1 MMYSS
6 TSFLYSKSRGEL
18 PMMTT
23 QMPGPTI
30 SLEYCSAR
38 TSSSSLSG
46 TMTVKDA
53 RRERASLL
61 DGVLVVEQFAHS
73 PRQDVGCE
81 GLGEVVDPLVEPA
94 VMNDGVAR
102 VARHVQY
109 R

>member
-1 MMYSS
+1 MARKISV
-6 TSFLYSKSRGEL
+6 FPSR
-18 PMMTT
+18 
-23 QMPGPTI
+23 
-30 SLEYCSAR
+30 AR
-38 TSSSSLSG
+38 RHLAFGGDANEAPYERVMHVTLFDRLQG
-46 TMTVKDA
+46 GCARMMTVKDA

-73 PRQDVGCE
+73 PRQDVGGE